1 MSECVAFPTSHWS
14 YAILCLHCEILNSEK
29 LYLMAESVGLKRV
42 KGFVWKLLP
51 FFWDTQQL
59 FTHPAWS
66 PFFWVVRP
74 CSSSTSMK
82 SCLPAITHHS
92 LCLRSTTRPS
102 GPGVFSLNRKPTDR
116 FPEVGLLSPCH
127 LQFVK
132 LHMLFHYYFLW
143 VGHKL
148 RRWVMTHSPLYP
160 HPAVFSCVSS
170 QVQGSVCKNK
180 TLKKDTRLGHHP
192 Q

>member
-132 LHMLFHYYFLW
+132 LHMLFHYYFLCW
-143 VGHKL
+143 
-148 RRWVMTHSPLYP
+148 TQAE
-160 HPAVFSCVSS
+160 AVSYDSFAFIFTSGCVF
-170 QVQGSVCKNK
+170 VCIQPSTRECVLK
-180 TLKKDTRLGHHP
+180 TRP
-192 Q
+192 